1 MESAVLLVEDDAS
14 DAALVRRAVKK
25 LSFNARVVHVN
36 DAEAAVSYLEGQR
49 PYEDRGEYPVPS
61 VILLD
66 IKLPGHSGFELIE
79 WLRQQPTPLSRI
91 AVVMLTSSGHQVDV
105 DRAYEVGANSY
116 LRKPDKHSELI
127 ELLASFND
135 FWLVRS
141 ELPEVLTGLS

>member
-1 MESAVLLVEDDAS
+1 MESAVLLVEDDAT

-36 DAEAAVSYLEGQR
+36 DAETAVSYLEGQS

-79 WLRQQPTPLSRI
+79 WLRQQPKPLSRI

-135 FWLVRS
+135 FWLIRS

>member
-1 MESAVLLVEDDAS
+1 MESAILLVEDDAA

-25 LSFNARVVHVN
+25 LTFNARVVHVN
-36 DAEAAVSYLEGQR
+36 DAEAAVSYLEGQS
-49 PYEDRGEYPVPS
+49 PYDNRSEYPVPL

-66 IKLPGHSGFELIE
+66 IKLPGLSGFELIE
-79 WLRQQPTPLSRI
+79 WLRRQAAPLKRI

-105 DRAYEVGANSY
+105 NRAYEVGANSY

-135 FWLVRS
+135 FWLTRS
-141 ELPEVLTGLS
+141 ELPDALEGLS